1 MKVVFRNCILQT
13 QVGDCLTQTI
23 SDEAK
28 GL

>member
-13 QVGDCLTQTI
+13 KVGDCLTQTI
-23 SDEAK
+23 SDQAM